1 MLENRNDFRMVISS
15 VLNRTNF
22 YFLPLAKLTEILKLL
37 EMPETS
43 EPNTIL

>member
-1 MLENRNDFRMVISS
+1 MLENRNEFRMLISS

-37 EMPETS
+37 DMPETS
-43 EPNTIL
+43 